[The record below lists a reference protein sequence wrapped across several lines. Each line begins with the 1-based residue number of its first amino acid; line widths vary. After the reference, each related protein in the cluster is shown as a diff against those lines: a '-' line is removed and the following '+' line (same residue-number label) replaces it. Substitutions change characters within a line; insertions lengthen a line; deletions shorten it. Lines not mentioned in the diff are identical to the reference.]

1 MFMPHLRSSRRAL
14 ATALLAPAALVA
26 AYGLAQPLSALA
38 AQSKSSQTQPAAD
51 AAQTDDR
58 LFSEIAAAVA
68 RGDADQLLAAADA
81 ALVRTPSDRNAAARK
96 IAVLLASDDAG
107 AALRVYEA
115 WAEAA
120 RLEDT
125 GLLSRV
131 ARGIL
136 VELDRA
142 PLSEIRV
149 GALEARARLGDAGAR
164 EAIVKR
170 RQASPPTAD
179 TWGATVAL
187 ARLGDG
193 GATAEVLRSARET
206 AGSRKVAAITMLRG
220 LPTTPALVEVI
231 RDALIEGD
239 DMVRDAAAD
248 AAAGRDAPSLVE
260 PLRAVLKTARF
271 TAPLRAAVAL
281 RRMGDRTG
289 QPMLDS
295 ALKGELADAR
305 ILAARAYVGNKDTG
319 WAAALEPVLADPNQ
333 VMRIFAAELL
343 LPVKPEAAMQALEPL
358 MKDPN
363 PVLRAEATR
372 VLAVAP
378 AAPLPMLRAALGDP
392 APWVRLPAA
401 AALAR
406 QR

>member
-149 GALEARARLGDAGAR
+149 GALEARA
-164 EAIVKR
+164 
-170 RQASPPTAD
+170 
-179 TWGATVAL
+179 
-187 ARLGDG
+187 
-193 GATAEVLRSARET
+193 
-206 AGSRKVAAITMLRG
+206 
-220 LPTTPALVEVI
+220 
-231 RDALIEGD
+231 
-239 DMVRDAAAD
+239 
-248 AAAGRDAPSLVE
+248 
-260 PLRAVLKTARF
+260 
-271 TAPLRAAVAL
+271 
-281 RRMGDRTG
+281 
-289 QPMLDS
+289 
-295 ALKGELADAR
+295 
-305 ILAARAYVGNKDTG
+305 
-319 WAAALEPVLADPNQ
+319 
-333 VMRIFAAELL
+333 
-343 LPVKPEAAMQALEPL
+343 
-358 MKDPN
+358 
-363 PVLRAEATR
+363 
-372 VLAVAP
+372 
-378 AAPLPMLRAALGDP
+378 
-392 APWVRLPAA
+392 
-401 AALAR
+401 
-406 QR
+406 